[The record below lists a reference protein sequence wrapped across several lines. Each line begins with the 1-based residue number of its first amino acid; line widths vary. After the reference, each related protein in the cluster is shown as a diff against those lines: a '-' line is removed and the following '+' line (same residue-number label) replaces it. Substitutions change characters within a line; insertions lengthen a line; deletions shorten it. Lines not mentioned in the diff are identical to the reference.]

1 MSASHDR
8 ISELSEA
15 VGDQFTS
22 APEPRRDVRILLGLA
37 SVMLAVAVLV
47 VLMQIILRFGFNNPR
62 AWAEEVS
69 RYLFIWMV
77 FIGCGIATARGSHI
91 RVTEIVDMF
100 GEAGR
105 RWSLRLG
112 FGSDLVC
119 NLVLIYTGTL
129 IAWKNRFAEFYSIS
143 GVPLVIFYLALPVGG
158 LLMLIYQFR
167 SRPAGM
173 SHGLG

>member
-1 MSASHDR
+1 MSGSHDR
-8 ISELSEA
+8 IPELAEA
-15 VGDQFTS
+15 VGDEFAS
-22 APEPRRDVRILLGLA
+22 PPEPRRDVRVLLGVA
-37 SVMLAVAVLV
+37 SVLLGVAVLI

-100 GEAGR
+100 GDGGR
-105 RWSLRLG
+105 RWSVRLG
-112 FGSDLVC
+112 FVADLLC
-119 NLVLIYTGTL
+119 NLVLIYAGTL
-129 IAWKNRFAEFYSIS
+129 IAWKNRHAEFYSIS
-143 GVPLVIFYLALPVGG
+143 GVPLVIFYVALPVGG

-173 SHGLG
+173 TPGLG

>member
-1 MSASHDR
+1 MSGPAQHIPELAEAAGHD
-8 ISELSEA
+8 LA
-15 VGDQFTS
+15 
-22 APEPRRDVRILLGLA
+22 APAEPRRDVRILLGLA
-37 SVMLAVAVLV
+37 SVLLAVAVLV

-100 GEAGR
+100 GDGGR

-112 FGSDLVC
+112 FAADLVC

-129 IAWKNRFAEFYSIS
+129 IAWKNRFAEFYSLS
-143 GVPLVIFYLALPVGG
+143 GVPLVIFYVALPVGG
-158 LLMLIYQFR
+158 ALMLIYQFR
-167 SRPAGM
+167 SRPAGLT
-173 SHGLG
+173 HGLG

>member
-1 MSASHDR
+1 MSTGPDR
-8 ISELSEA
+8 IPELAEA
-15 VGDQFTS
+15 VGDQF
-22 APEPRRDVRILLGLA
+22 APPPEPRRDVRILLGLA
-37 SVMLAVAVLV
+37 SVLLGVAVLV

-100 GEAGR
+100 GDAGR
-105 RWSLRLG
+105 RLSHWLG
-112 FGSDLVC
+112 FGCDMVC
-119 NLVLIYTGTL
+119 NLVLIYAGTM
-129 IAWKNRFAEFYSIS
+129 IAWKNRFAEFYSLS
-143 GVPLVIFYLALPVGG
+143 GYPLIIFYAALPIGG

-173 SHGLG
+173 THGLG

>member
-1 MSASHDR
+1 
-8 ISELSEA
+8 LSGA
-15 VGDQFTS
+15 AGDEF
-22 APEPRRDVRILLGLA
+22 APPPETRRDVKLLLGLA
-37 SVMLAVAVLV
+37 SALLAVAVLV

-105 RWSLRLG
+105 RFSRWLG
-112 FGSDLVC
+112 FGADMVC
-119 NLVLIYTGTL
+119 NLVLIYAGTL
-129 IAWKNRFAEFYSIS
+129 IAWKNRFAEFYSLS
-143 GVPLVIFYLALPVGG
+143 GYPLLIFYAALPIGG

-167 SRPAGM
+167 SRPSGM
-173 SHGLG
+173 PHGFG

>member
-1 MSASHDR
+1 MSGSHDR
-8 ISELSEA
+8 IPELDEA
-15 VGDQFTS
+15 VGDQF
-22 APEPRRDVRILLGLA
+22 APPPEPRRDVRILLHLA
-37 SVMLAVAVLV
+37 SGLLLLAVLV
-47 VLMQIILRFGFNNPR
+47 VVMQIILRFGFNNPR

-100 GEAGR
+100 GDAGR
-105 RWSLRLG
+105 RWSVRLG
-112 FGSDLVC
+112 FVADLIC
-119 NLVLIYTGTL
+119 NLVLIYAGVL
-129 IAWKNRFAEFYSIS
+129 IAWKNRFAEFYSLS
-143 GVPLVIFYLALPVGG
+143 GYPLVIFYIALPLGG

-173 SHGLG
+173 THGFG